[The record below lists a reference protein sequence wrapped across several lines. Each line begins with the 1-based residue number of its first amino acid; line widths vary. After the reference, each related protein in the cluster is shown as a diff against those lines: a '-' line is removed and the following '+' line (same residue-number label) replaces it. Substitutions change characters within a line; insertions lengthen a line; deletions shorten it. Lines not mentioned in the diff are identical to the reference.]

1 MDRFVGKEVS
11 FEIDG
16 KEYKLK
22 SPPAKV
28 LPKLFALQGKKMGQ
42 FGENE
47 WEAIIAVVR
56 ESVARSYPDWDEGT
70 VDDFVVQNLNTLAE
84 KIPIMLGWATEKQ
97 LEEFKKNPPKN
108 L

>member
-11 FEIDG
+11 FTIDG
-16 KEYKLK
+16 KEYRLK
-22 SPPAKV
+22 SPPTKV
-28 LPKLFALQGKKMGQ
+28 LPKLFAVQGKKMES
-42 FGENE
+42 FGETE
-47 WEAIIAVVR
+47 WEAIITVIR
-56 ESVARSYPDWDEGT
+56 ESVLKSYPEWDEQA

-84 KIPIMLGWATEKQ
+84 KIPLLLGWATEKQ